1 MNLKDIL
8 FKTISTRNVLPLL
21 SSTKY
26 VYFMAR
32 LWILL
37 ALEQKQEFPF
47 SRTVTQFGVKTI
59 LPLKL
64 KTIDAIFARVKNPT
78 RNYFNATLR
87 FFFFF

>member
-1 MNLKDIL
+1 
-8 FKTISTRNVLPLL
+8 
-21 SSTKY
+21 
-26 VYFMAR
+26 MAR

-64 KTIDAIFARVKNPT
+64 KTIDAIFARKKSSLQLLKFT
-78 RNYFNATLR
+78 CCSFL
-87 FFFFF
+87 FFQ